1 MSFRTSVCPNT
12 MFVRPPKFV
21 PMLSTPLFS
30 IRMIC
35 QTYLW
40 IPYVQAEVLRPIWFK
55 SILKFENSV
64 CLAVYLSICLF
75 VCKKLFV
82 HLCSSV
88 CLFVCPKLFFH
99 LCLSVRLNICLSKI
113 LRPPQFVCL
122 FDLKLNYFH
131 TCTTR
136 RASKGRR
143 SRPIC
148 ETIEIYYPLLYKIL
162 ERDFVPFHKNLLVEQ
177 KMTT

>member
-82 HLCSSV
+82 HLC
-88 CLFVCPKLFFH
+88 
-99 LCLSVRLNICLSKI
+99 LSVRLSVCLSEI
-113 LRPPQFVCL
+113 VCPPQFVCP
-122 FDLKLNYFH
+122 FNLNYFH
-131 TCTTR
+131 TCTTQ
-136 RASKGRR
+136 RANKGRR

-148 ETIEIYYPLLYKIL
+148 EFL
-162 ERDFVPFHKNLLVEQ
+162 
-177 KMTT
+177 

>member
-12 MFVRPPKFV
+12 TLVRPPKFV

-82 HLCSSV
+82 HLC
-88 CLFVCPKLFFH
+88 
-99 LCLSVRLNICLSKI
+99 LSVRLSVCLSENV
-113 LRPPQFVCL
+113 RPPLFVYL
-122 FDLKLNYFH
+122 FF
-131 TCTTR
+131 C
-136 RASKGRR
+136 
-143 SRPIC
+143 
-148 ETIEIYYPLLYKIL
+148 
-162 ERDFVPFHKNLLVEQ
+162 LLVRNCSSTPVLPEGRAKASVAGQ
-177 KMTT
+177 FASLLNET